1 MANLLF
7 QTIKELRKE
16 IARISSLVSSLKVEN
31 SKLKSENEDL
41 RRRLSQ
47 QEENLKKALS
57 DVDFLTVSH
66 RLADNPDAL
75 ISSRR
80 HIARLIR
87 NLDTAISMLKE

>member
-1 MANLLF
+1 MADLLF
-7 QTIKELRKE
+7 QSIKDLRKE
-16 IARISSLVSSLKVEN
+16 ITRISLLVSGLKEEN
-31 SKLKSENEDL
+31 SKLKSENEEL
-41 RRRLSQ
+41 HRRLAEKESD
-47 QEENLKKALS
+47 LAKAQS

-75 ISSRR
+75 VSSRR